1 MLRNRPPGNGSAAGN
16 PVAVPKWPS
25 FRWWF
30 PRRGVSYYPTLKR
43 YQYYRGF
50 SAAFAVILVLAGVGS
65 ITPGIVDRLR
75 CGQYSVTSGVWYSG
89 GQCVGVSP
97 GSYSFGAGLVMG
109 KIEAL
114 NQGAPCQTT
123 GGSVTPVTVG
133 AMVTLGSLNA
143 GARAVHELEGIAAAA
158 YRAGLP
164 YGNLSSGCTHP
175 IRLLVAQM
183 GSNEQAAEN
192 DAQMLAADG
201 AVAVV
206 GMGLSSQQSA
216 DAAAILTNDQ
226 IPMVADVITAEGFD
240 QDGSSGD
247 HPVYTDCSEP
257 GSATTIP
264 GSSYE
269 AGFGKYFFRVSYRA
283 KVQVDD
289 LLGYLARAARQAH
302 YFVVEPT
309 ETTDPYTCTVLPLVT
324 DGLAQ
329 QGVTTGARSLDFD
342 LSQPEPTQD
351 NAASAICSTNGPAA
365 VFYTARA
372 VYLGNF
378 IDDIIDE
385 RRNGDCSPS
394 EITIFSQSDAAQL
407 RVQAPDS
414 GLEAIRQ
421 AVLDSA
427 ALKDGW
433 LRIYYTP
440 LADPDLLRND
450 QPSGYTDLI
459 AAFKHLGF
467 PFQDLDDGWAI
478 MGYDAM
484 ATVAVALQHIP
495 STVTGPEIQ
504 SEIEDAP
511 GAVPGADGPVTFDN
525 SGNRVGS
532 GPGVVRLCP
541 EGGPPGDPVTTV
553 PVTNGSP
560 GSCRI

>member
-1 MLRNRPPGNGSAAGN
+1 MAA
-16 PVAVPKWPS
+16 PKWPS

-30 PRRGVSYYPTLKR
+30 PKRGVSYYPTLKR

-50 SAAFAVILVLAGVGS
+50 SAVLAVILVAAGVGS
-65 ITPGIVDRLR
+65 ITPRIVDRIR
-75 CGQYSVTSGVWYSG
+75 CEQFSITSGVWYSG

-97 GSYSFGAGLVMG
+97 GSYSFGAGSLMG
-109 KIEAL
+109 KIAEL
-114 NQGAPCQTT
+114 NQGVPCQTT
-123 GGSVTPVTVG
+123 GGSVSPVTIG

-143 GARAVHELEGIAAAA
+143 GVRAVHELEGMAAAF

-164 YGNLSSGCTHP
+164 YGNLSSGCSHP

-183 GSNEQAAEN
+183 GSSEQAAED
-192 DAQMLAADG
+192 DAHLLAADG

-216 DAAAILTNDQ
+216 DAVAILANDQ
-226 IPMVADVITAEGFD
+226 IPVVADVITAEGFD
-240 QDGSSGD
+240 QDGSSSD
-247 HPVYTDCSEP
+247 HPVFSYCSEP

-269 AGFGKYFFRVSYRA
+269 TGFGKYFFRVSYRA

-289 LLGYLARAARQAH
+289 LLAYLAHAARQAR
-302 YFVVEPT
+302 YFIVEPT
-309 ETTDPYTCTVLPLVT
+309 QTTDPYTCTVLPLIAG
-324 DGLAQ
+324 GLADR
-329 QGVTTGARSLDFD
+329 GATTGARSLDFD

-351 NAASAICSTNGPAA
+351 DAAAAVCSTDGPVA

-372 VYLGNF
+372 VYLGDF
-378 IDDIIDE
+378 IDDMLDD
-385 RRNGDCSPS
+385 RSNGDCSPS

-407 RVQAPDS
+407 RVQAPNA

-421 AVLDSA
+421 AVLNST

-440 LADPDLLRND
+440 LADPDLLRSD
-450 QPSGYTDLI
+450 PSSGYKDLL
-459 AAFKHLGF
+459 AGFRYLGF
-467 PFQDLDDGWAI
+467 PVTDLDDGWAI

-495 STVTGPEIQ
+495 LAATGPEVQ
-504 SEIEDAP
+504 SEIEDNP
-511 GAVPGADGPVTFDN
+511 GQVPGADGPVSFGN
-525 SGNRVGS
+525 SGNRAGT

-541 EGGPPGDPVTTV
+541 DGGPPGDPVTTV

-560 GSCRI
+560 GNCPA